1 MLFKSFFLLFFAF
14 VGSFSSGV
22 LTACCC
28 SAGFLTAEMW
38 LPCHQSVIPMESSLW
53 QGEEMLHSM
62 AKAIAK
68 GKEKP
73 TEVLGRETGI

>member
-14 VGSFSSGV
+14 VGSFSFGV

-28 SAGFLTAEMW
+28 SAGFLTAKMW
-38 LPCHQSVIPMESSLW
+38 LPCHQSVISMESLLW

-62 AKAIAK
+62 ARVIAK

-73 TEVLGRETGI
+73 TEVLGREISV